1 MWQPMPEDLQILLD
15 MVTEAVSGT
24 SNERQR
30 EIANKFDALS
40 EDPNFVCYLLCI
52 LQNTNAPLNVR
63 LAAGHSLKS
72 AIDKAHSMEASH
84 LEFLKVGLLLCMNDL
99 SISRAVTSS
108 VAALFRVTKGWVEL
122 IAYIVENLQASQ
134 PMLETLVTILE
145 DVNADADLAHMFELD
160 RYAECLKVLI
170 PKLIS
175 LVEAQNTL
183 AVKAMNQLLFLMV
196 SSVIPFVA
204 KYMDTLLILTN
215 AQGEELHKHVS
226 EGLLLYSTIRK
237 DLVNKRFRDFAE
249 YFLQLLNPPYVKTA
263 CDFWSEWLDY
273 KDIILPYVER
283 LLVKI
288 VDNLKLSE
296 QDLMDIMP
304 DTQQFRY
311 NKDEENI
318 SSWSERRE
326 AACLLD
332 KLAHKLGPQCFLM
345 LQGKLQNLLLND
357 SWENVESGLLG
368 LGAIAAGS
376 GSAIQPFLLNLLSFL
391 LAKME
396 DSHPLV
402 RSMAIWST
410 SRFTEYIIKT
420 PHFQSYLQQ
429 IMKNIMYEDKL
440 VQAAACTAFCVLVNC
455 NPDELVT
462 YLYEIVNIFG
472 QVYTKYSGRSL
483 LNLLDAIATLADT
496 LGDSLKDPQ
505 IMNPLMAPLVSLWQ
519 ATPDNDRLLWTLFE
533 TFTSMCLALG
543 PYFSQYADEIF
554 KRCAR
559 VLAQSIESEE
569 KQFGMKALEL
579 AGAVIEIGCP
589 LSDIV
594 EFSQLVVRCLQDKDV
609 GMRQYAAATFAD
621 LIIYHNS
628 SVSNIL
634 RSVIPLLMDCISLMP
649 TGPIDITELF
659 VATSNNAIC
668 TIGEIAQ
675 RNPDILHPFVPNLLT
690 ILHNLIDEISNSRQ
704 FKGNLISVYGK
715 LGIANPQALNSS
727 LAKHLG
733 TWCINIKKLPD
744 AGDKASS
751 LYGICLALKVDIS
764 VLRNYIEEF
773 LSIIFQYSNIPNETL
788 SEVRLILNLINMQDP
803 EGMRGMLG
811 KLNVTSEQMTRFNM

>member
-1 MWQPMPEDLQILLD
+1 MWQPLSEDLQVLLD

-24 SNERQR
+24 SNQRQR

-40 EDPNFVCYLLCI
+40 EEPNFVCYLLCI

-72 AIDKAHSMEASH
+72 AIEKSPSMQQVH
-84 LEFLKVGLLLCMNDL
+84 MDFLKGGLLVCMNDS
-99 SISRAVTSS
+99 SISRAVTSV
-108 VAALFRVTKGWVEL
+108 VAALFRVTQGWVEL
-122 IAYIVENLQASQ
+122 FAYIVDNLQAS
-134 PMLETLVTILE
+134 PLMIETLVNILE

-160 RYAECLKVLI
+160 QYAECLKVLI
-170 PKLIS
+170 PKLIFM
-175 LVEAQNTL
+175 VDAQSAL
-183 AVKAMNQLLFLMV
+183 AIKAMNQLLFLMV
-196 SSVIPFVA
+196 SSVIPHVP
-204 KYMDTLLILTN
+204 KYLDSLVVLTN

-226 EGLLLYSTIRK
+226 EGMLLFSTIRK
-237 DLVNKRFRDFAE
+237 DLVNKRFREFAE
-249 YFLQLLNPPYVKTA
+249 YFIRMLNPPYVKTA

-273 KDIILPYVER
+273 KEIIMPYVER
-283 LLVKI
+283 LLGKI
-288 VDNLKLSE
+288 VDNLKLTE

-304 DTQQFRY
+304 DSQQFRY

-332 KLAHKLGPQCFLM
+332 KLSHKLGPQCFLL
-345 LQGKLQNLLLND
+345 LQAKLQSLLLDN

-368 LGAIAAGS
+368 LGALAGGS
-376 GSAIQPFLLNLLSFL
+376 GSAIQPFLLNLLTYL
-391 LAKME
+391 LGKME

-410 SRFTEYIIKT
+410 SRFTDYIIRT

-429 IMKNIMYEDKL
+429 IMKSIMHEDKL

-455 NPDELVT
+455 NPDELVS
-462 YLYEIVNIFG
+462 YLYEIVSIFS

-496 LGDSLKDPQ
+496 LGDNLKNPQ
-505 IMNPLMAPLVSLWQ
+505 IITLLMTPLVSLWQ
-519 ATPDNDRLLWTLFE
+519 TTPDNDRLLWTLFE
-533 TFTSMCLALG
+533 TFTSMCLAIG
-543 PYFSQYADEIF
+543 PYFTSYTDEIF
-554 KRCAR
+554 KRCCR
-559 VLAQSIESEE
+559 VLAMSLESEE
-569 KQFGMKALEL
+569 RQFGMKALEL

-589 LSDIV
+589 LAEISELI
-594 EFSQLVVRCLQDKDV
+594 QLVVRCLQDKDV

-621 LIIYHNS
+621 LIIYHNG
-628 SVSNIL
+628 SVSPIL
-634 RSVIPLLMDCISLMP
+634 RNVIPLLMDCISLMP
-649 TGPIDITELF
+649 SGPVDITELF

-675 RNPDILHPFVPNLLT
+675 RNPDILHSFVPN
-690 ILHNLIDEISNSRQ
+690 ILSVFHNLIDDISNSRQ

-715 LGIANPQALNSS
+715 LGIANPQALNLS
-727 LAKHLG
+727 LGKHLG
-733 TWCINIKKLPD
+733 TWCKNIQKLPD

-751 LYGICLALKVDIS
+751 LYGICLALKVDIT
-764 VLRNYIEEF
+764 VLRDHIEEF
-773 LSIIFQYSNIPNETL
+773 LSFIIKYSKIPIETL
-788 SEVRLILNLINMQDP
+788 GEVRLILNLISLQDA
-803 EGMRGMLG
+803 ERLRELLI
-811 KLNVTSEQMTRFNM
+811 KLNATSEQLARFNM